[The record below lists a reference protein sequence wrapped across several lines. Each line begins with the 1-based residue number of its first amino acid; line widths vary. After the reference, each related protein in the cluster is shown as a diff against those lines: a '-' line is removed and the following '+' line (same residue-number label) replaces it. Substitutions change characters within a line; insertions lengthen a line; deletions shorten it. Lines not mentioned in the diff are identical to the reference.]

1 MLSQL
6 PVGTTGEMLVP
17 QQSHPQKREQSAV
30 PGTLRNEQE
39 FWERILPDIAAYFST
54 ACGRIWPKLWEI
66 VVLMGGQKYTKFH
79 WRRTMYVKMAA
90 KILLTFFEDGTV
102 AET

>member
-17 QQSHPQKREQSAV
+17 QQSHPQKHKHSAV

-39 FWERILPDIAAYFST
+39 FWERILPDIAADFSA
-54 ACGRIWPKLWEI
+54 ACGRILPKMWES
-66 VVLMGGQKYTKFH
+66 VVLMGGQNYTKFH

-90 KILLTFFEDGTV
+90 KILLAFFADGTV